1 MNFYVLTKRKFRKI
15 PKLEIAVQ
23 RLIFTWIHFRK
34 GKLSHISRGFILADK
49 KILITSSGLIFAA
62 AVFALVPSHAL
73 ILKKV
78 KFIAKLS

>member
-1 MNFYVLTKRKFRKI
+1 MNFYVLTTGKFRKI
-15 PKLEIAVQ
+15 SELEITVQ
-23 RLIFTWIHFRK
+23 RLIFTWTHFRK

-49 KILITSSGLIFAA
+49 KILITSSGPVFAA

-73 ILKKV
+73 MLEKV